1 MLSFVLVRG
10 EVTMYKCDVEV
21 SWSVGE
27 PGSDME
33 SLESVWTSG
42 V

>member
-1 MLSFVLVRG
+1 VLSFVLVRG

-21 SWSVGE
+21 PWSVGE
-27 PGSDME
+27 PGSGVE